1 MNLFESGLSNV
12 LGSKLEGEFPVTVRQ
27 IGVGDRSALG
37 DGILNNMQGD
47 DSLLL
52 VSDGQSTHG
61 RDFGDILRL
70 AYDLNTTIS
79 AMNLV
84 AQKSDASIQILG
96 PDKQIEQLDTEFLV
110 AVNKVGDPSCS
121 ITIKSDGNIVV
132 QTSKLEDFTFN
143 RRFGQGDHKLHAQ
156 MACQNDHFSANNQ
169 YFKTIQIVPKPKIL
183 YLAKEAS
190 PLDTS
195 FTRYYRYERTPT
207 MPSSLSSYQAVV
219 INDFSAQELLPHT
232 PLLQDYVAEGN
243 GLVVVGG
250 KNAYDQGGYKNSLL
264 EAMLP
269 VQVGTSDKSEEGSLN
284 IIIVIDISG
293 STGSGFS
300 SGGDSSKVDVEK
312 SLAID
317 ILKDIRVNDKVGVVA
332 FNRQAYDV
340 SPLTSLSEKRDITT
354 KIARLQDSG
363 GTEIFKGLRRAS
375 QMLAF
380 VEGGKNIVIIS
391 DGETQFGPTVLSYAD
406 VLATGGIKIH
416 AVGIGENQKHEF
428 MQALAR
434 VGNGVYLKPSEHEQL
449 KILFDNPE
457 PGQKDRDSLTIVNS
471 NHFITQELT
480 LQAKLTGF
488 NQVVAKQS
496 ARTLV
501 TTFDGSTIVAEHR
514 FGLGRIVSVATDD
527 GTAWSGQLFKAPNS
541 LLWTRMVNYAIG
553 NPTRKSDFT
562 VRMDDVQLGDV
573 VTITVQ
579 SGQFP
584 THNLVTFS
592 KVGENLYEGTF
603 TPKSVGFYDFFG
615 GSVGVSYP
623 KEFTQVGVHDNLEG
637 LVGSTGGQMF
647 DLNDVEELKQF
658 VQENSVRIQQTVR
671 YWRWPFIMAALGLFI
686 IQLFIRR
693 YSKR

>member
-1 MNLFESGLSNV
+1 MQHPALLWLIIPAIIGLLFMLRLDLVKFHDKKEQKQYDKHKRKRRLIATVFTIVIICLIAIAASSPFTTTLTKEKGNPQLVILSDNSSSMNLFESGLSNV

-391 DGETQFGPTVLSYAD
+391 DGETQFWSYC
-406 VLATGGIKIH
+406 II
-416 AVGIGENQKHEF
+416 IC
-428 MQALAR
+428 R
-434 VGNGVYLKPSEHEQL
+434 C
-449 KILFDNPE
+449 
-457 PGQKDRDSLTIVNS
+457 
-471 NHFITQELT
+471 
-480 LQAKLTGF
+480 
-488 NQVVAKQS
+488 
-496 ARTLV
+496 
-501 TTFDGSTIVAEHR
+501 
-514 FGLGRIVSVATDD
+514 
-527 GTAWSGQLFKAPNS
+527 
-541 LLWTRMVNYAIG
+541 
-553 NPTRKSDFT
+553 
-562 VRMDDVQLGDV
+562 
-573 VTITVQ
+573 
-579 SGQFP
+579 
-584 THNLVTFS
+584 FS
-592 KVGENLYEGTF
+592 Y
-603 TPKSVGFYDFFG
+603 
-615 GSVGVSYP
+615 
-623 KEFTQVGVHDNLEG
+623 
-637 LVGSTGGQMF
+637 
-647 DLNDVEELKQF
+647 
-658 VQENSVRIQQTVR
+658 
-671 YWRWPFIMAALGLFI
+671 
-686 IQLFIRR
+686 RR
-693 YSKR
+693 N